1 MLIDPIEKVD
11 GQRNRQRM
19 GVDVPDSS
27 PSEALQ
33 SSTLNPL
40 HDHLLLP
47 LTVAHHLLYF
57 YRLSTLS
64 NSGSGPAI
72 LSKTYIHSLDTSV
85 SVVQPP
91 SFSAFPQV
99 EAHRQHVPPQHRFC
113 TTVLVPPL
121 YHPPLPSTPRA
132 HPASIS
138 M

>member
-19 GVDVPDSS
+19 GVDVHDSS

-33 SSTLNPL
+33 SSTLNHL

-57 YRLSTLS
+57 YRLSMLS

-85 SVVQPP
+85 SVVQPL
-91 SFSAFPQV
+91 SFSYSQGASCINFNVRNGPV
-99 EAHRQHVPPQHRFC
+99 EF
-113 TTVLVPPL
+113 
-121 YHPPLPSTPRA
+121 
-132 HPASIS
+132 SIS
-138 M
+138 EADLPNCRTGS